1 MRKICTLLLTVL
13 VVLGFCYSASAF
25 DLTEFGFKPAEEY
38 DFKGATV
45 TIISWTSERI
55 ETRYFGEYLP
65 VLDRIAEAEAAFNV
79 KIEFMQNRDIPTIN
93 FNRLLAGDSINDLW
107 HVQNKIGY
115 WELVSSEAVYPV
127 HDLLGDD
134 YYAMLPPS
142 YLATEEALKYK
153 DKYWGIGSVEW
164 RPTYGYQNDM
174 MFVAYNKTLFEQEG
188 LPDLYELYLD
198 GEWTWEKATE
208 IAVKATQDLDGDGVI
223 DIWGIVDARPW
234 DMAVSNGATMTRV
247 DETGRVVFVADE
259 PAYLEALEQ
268 CYQWWTELGVQMPS
282 YGSGDLSNTFRS
294 GRGAMYFSVP
304 AYGLPDLMEN
314 MADEWGIVPYP
325 KGPRADRHYWTVQ
338 ALNTTVLPI
347 NAQDPEALAALR
359 CFLWRE
365 EDVNVS
371 DFLAAHVKSQQAA
384 DVLLTANR
392 EWDGRSSRLFE
403 TFLESFGQQTRD
415 VQSGAKS
422 ATAAMAEVKPV
433 VQARLDDLFSK

>member
-1 MRKICTLLLTVL
+1 MSKTRLLLIVA
-13 VVLGFCYSASAF
+13 VAVLGMCSSVSAF
-25 DLTEFGFKPAEEY
+25 DLTEFGFEPVGSY
-38 DFKGATV
+38 DFGGATV

-65 VLDRIAEAEAAFNV
+65 VLDRVAEAEAAFNC
-79 KIEFMQNRDIPTIN
+79 KIEFLQNREIPDLN

-115 WELVSSEAVYPV
+115 WELVSSDAVYDV
-127 HDLLGDD
+127 YELLGEE

-142 YLATEEALKYK
+142 LIATEEALKYR
-153 DKYWGIGSVEW
+153 DKYWGIGTIEW

-174 MFVAYNKTLFEQEG
+174 MFVAYNKTLFEREG

-198 GEWTWEKATE
+198 GEWTWEMATE
-208 IAVKATQDLDGDGVI
+208 IAIKATQDIDGDGAI

-234 DMAVSNGATMTRV
+234 DMAVANGASMTKV
-247 DETGRVVFVADE
+247 DDTGRVVFIADE

-268 CYQWWTELGVQMPS
+268 CYQWWTELGVQMQS

-304 AYGLPDLMEN
+304 AYGLPDLMAN
-314 MADEWGIVPYP
+314 MADEWGIVPFP
-325 KGPRADRHYWTVQ
+325 KGPSADRHYWTVQ
-338 ALNTTVLPI
+338 ALNTTVIPV
-347 NAQDPEALAALR
+347 NAANAEALAALR

-365 EDVNVS
+365 EDVNVN
-371 DFLAAHVKSQQAA
+371 DFLAAHVNSQQAA
-384 DVLLTANR
+384 DILLTANR
-392 EWDGRSSRLFE
+392 EWDGGASRLFE
-403 TFLESFGQQTRD
+403 TFLEGYGQLTRD

-422 ATAAMAEVKPV
+422 ATAAMAEIKPV
-433 VQARLDDLFSK
+433 VQGRLDDLFSK